1 MGDPAQASNLS
12 FPGGFTGQ
20 VAIVTGAAR
29 GIGLGIASTLARRG
43 ASTVLVDMDAQTLD
57 AAVASLAGEGLSV
70 KGVVA
75 DVSSSQSVA
84 RLAADALA
92 WKGRVDI
99 VCPNAA
105 VFGSGSIVD
114 LSEDDWDRLLS
125 INLKGAFLTVRAFL
139 PAMLEKAYGRIV
151 ITSSVTG
158 TRTAI
163 SGMVH
168 YAASKAGLLGFVRAA
183 ALETAGRGV
192 TVNAV
197 APGHVMTEGASALYD
212 PEFLEATRNHIPI
225 GRLASPEEVAEAVAF
240 FASTGAGY
248 ITGQSLVVDGG
259 LTLREYPAGY
269 PRA

>member
-1 MGDPAQASNLS
+1 MDDLVQAPAARQSGEFA
-12 FPGGFTGQ
+12 GQ
-20 VAIVTGAAR
+20 VALVTGAAR
-29 GIGLGIASTLARRG
+29 GIGFGIASTLARRG
-43 ASTVLVDMDAQTLD
+43 ASTVLVDVDGPALD
-57 AAVASLAGEGLSV
+57 AAVGALTRDGLSV

-75 DVSSSQSVA
+75 DVSSSTSVGQ
-84 RLAADALA
+84 LAADALS
-92 WKGRVDI
+92 WKGRIDI

-105 VFGSGSIVD
+105 VFGSASIVD
-114 LSEDDWDRLLS
+114 MTDADWDHLLS

-158 TRTAI
+158 TRTVI

-168 YAASKAGLLGFVRAA
+168 YAASKAGLVGFVRAA
-183 ALETAGRGV
+183 ALETAGSGV

-212 PEFLEATRNHIPI
+212 PEFLQATENHIPM
-225 GRLASPEEVAEAVAF
+225 GRLAAPEDIAEAVAF
-240 FASTGAGY
+240 FASARAGY

-269 PRA
+269 PRV

>member
-1 MGDPAQASNLS
+1 MDN
-12 FPGGFTGQ
+12 PGEFAGQ
-20 VAIVTGAAR
+20 VAVVTGAAR
-29 GIGLGIASTLARRG
+29 GIGFGIASTLARRG
-43 ASTVLVDMDAQTLD
+43 ASTVLVDVD
-57 AAVASLAGEGLSV
+57 AAALEASVDGLSGGGLSV
-70 KGVVA
+70 KGIVA
-75 DVSSSQSVA
+75 DVSSAASVA
-84 RLAADALA
+84 RLAEQTLA
-92 WKGRVDI
+92 WKGSIDI

-105 VFGSGSIVD
+105 VFGSASIVD
-114 LSEDDWDRLLS
+114 MAEAEWDRLLS
-125 INLKGAFLTVRAFL
+125 VNLKGAFLTVQAFM

-163 SGMVH
+163 PNMVH

-197 APGHVMTEGASALYD
+197 APGHVMTEGAAALYD
-212 PEFLEATRNHIPI
+212 TEFLAVTENHIPM
-225 GRLASPEEVAEAVAF
+225 GRLATSEEVADAVAF
-240 FASTGAGY
+240 FASARAGY

-269 PRA
+269 PRD